1 MKCVNCLQV
10 SPKTVSLQRGKWY
23 YGMSVQVF
31 PSDADCRCATW
42 HSENPQVASVNASS
56 GYIYAQSAGTVR
68 IYATATDGS
77 GCRDFVTVT
86 VKDSIP
92 VESVTLNRTSLT
104 LEKGKTATLGVT
116 ICPTNATNRNVN
128 WTSSNN
134 GVATVNNGIIT
145 AVSNGSARIT
155 ATAADGSGKSAS
167 CMVTVTGDTLVTSIS
182 VSPNCSTMTAGST
195 RVFHATVYP
204 SGATNKGVT
213 WSSSNETIATVN
225 PNSGM
230 VTAKRAGNVQ
240 IRATACDRGGVYG
253 VACLQVSVPVAV
265 TGITVYPAKKTLG
278 LDETV
283 SLRATISPSNAS
295 NKSVFWSSRNS
306 AVAIVDSNTGV
317 VTPNSAGVA
326 TIVATSADGRYE
338 ASCEIVV
345 DVRDKVVIKKQGSAF
360 DVLLPSGRIWKG
372 ICCDLNDSEN
382 RTPNTSLNI
391 TYYEYLNI
399 TEKRFVDNFEF
410 RKLYTVQELAFLYRI
425 DPLGIEYLM
434 RNGATDRYSDLGQQL
449 LFKDN
454 VYKAIFGEP
463 MTGRFYF
470 TIENEQVCYGT
481 YRGVNRVSLYSNA
494 EILFGSH
501 NIFDWSNFL
510 KGILSGLF
518 NMVSDSLFPMV
529 SKARTGVEVYQALFH
544 SGSFT
549 ELYSDKAYDYA
560 KGYCDQQ
567 ITSFVRS
574 RLGDTASKMTSWAL
588 NLVSILASAAI
599 NSFEIPNLK
608 DMVVYNKISQD
619 IAYRVV
625 FDGATEDLSIEDI
638 ISICSEKA

>member
-1 MKCVNCLQV
+1 MLFYVIISVSTVKEVQDMKKRIAIFSAVLEVLTVFGTACGGRTAAPGVTFGQPTDTKPGTLPPTEQPTSGEGGIPSASAWRRIRARAIRTLIISILQ
-10 SPKTVSLQRGKWY
+10 SGSWTTHRRCRALPPKTVSPQRGKWY

-116 ICPTNATNRNVN
+116 ICPTNAT
-128 WTSSNN
+128 
-134 GVATVNNGIIT
+134 
-145 AVSNGSARIT
+145 
-155 ATAADGSGKSAS
+155 
-167 CMVTVTGDTLVTSIS
+167 
-182 VSPNCSTMTAGST
+182 
-195 RVFHATVYP
+195 
-204 SGATNKGVT
+204 
-213 WSSSNETIATVN
+213 
-225 PNSGM
+225 
-230 VTAKRAGNVQ
+230 
-240 IRATACDRGGVYG
+240 
-253 VACLQVSVPVAV
+253 
-265 TGITVYPAKKTLG
+265 
-278 LDETV
+278 
-283 SLRATISPSNAS
+283 
-295 NKSVFWSSRNS
+295 
-306 AVAIVDSNTGV
+306 
-317 VTPNSAGVA
+317 
-326 TIVATSADGRYE
+326 
-338 ASCEIVV
+338 IVV

-360 DVLLPSGRIWKG
+360 DVLLPSGRIWKS

-382 RTPNTSLNI
+382 RTPNTSLHI
-391 TYYEYLNI
+391 TYYEYLNV

-410 RKLYTVQELAFLYRI
+410 GKLYTVQELAFLYRI
-425 DPLGIEYLM
+425 DPLGMEYLM

-501 NIFDWSNFL
+501 NNL
-510 KGILSGLF
+510 
-518 NMVSDSLFPMV
+518 
-529 SKARTGVEVYQALFH
+529 TGVIF
-544 SGSFT
+544 
-549 ELYSDKAYDYA
+549 
-560 KGYCDQQ
+560 
-567 ITSFVRS
+567 
-574 RLGDTASKMTSWAL
+574 
-588 NLVSILASAAI
+588 
-599 NSFEIPNLK
+599 
-608 DMVVYNKISQD
+608 
-619 IAYRVV
+619 
-625 FDGATEDLSIEDI
+625 
-638 ISICSEKA
+638 